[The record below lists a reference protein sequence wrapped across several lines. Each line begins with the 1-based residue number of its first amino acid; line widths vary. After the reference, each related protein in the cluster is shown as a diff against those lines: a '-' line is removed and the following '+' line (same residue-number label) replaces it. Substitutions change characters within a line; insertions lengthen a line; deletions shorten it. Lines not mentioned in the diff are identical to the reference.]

1 MMEGSAVSTRREK
14 LGGGSGRCGGSAS
27 EHAGPHL
34 AWGGGLL
41 GAGAGRGS
49 SAVLGQR
56 MEGFPQPQ
64 GVRASFSPFRRGISL
79 HWRE

>member
-1 MMEGSAVSTRREK
+1 MEGSAVSTRREK
-14 LGGGSGRCGGSAS
+14 LGGGSGRCGG
-27 EHAGPHL
+27 EHFGARWTPSGL
-34 AWGGGLL
+34 GGGLL